1 MSSIDPLCANN
12 WGDKVAS
19 GQSFYRFDTATADW
33 DGIYFGSQKAYFYNP
48 GHNTYTV
55 TGQGTP
61 VTAKA
66 GASSIPVYGRAY
78 PERSAYPRGVTA
90 QSVVALESYSIPA
103 GQVYIAYGP
112 FASDYFYAPQY
123 TTNPANNKDIVGTTQ
138 YYQVFYNHRFV
149 FVQAGDVAIAP

>member
-1 MSSIDPLCANN
+1 
-12 WGDKVAS
+12 
-19 GQSFYRFDTATADW
+19 
-33 DGIYFGSQKAYFYNP
+33 
-48 GHNTYTV
+48 
-55 TGQGTP
+55 
-61 VTAKA
+61 
-66 GASSIPVYGRAY
+66 
-78 PERSAYPRGVTA
+78 VTA